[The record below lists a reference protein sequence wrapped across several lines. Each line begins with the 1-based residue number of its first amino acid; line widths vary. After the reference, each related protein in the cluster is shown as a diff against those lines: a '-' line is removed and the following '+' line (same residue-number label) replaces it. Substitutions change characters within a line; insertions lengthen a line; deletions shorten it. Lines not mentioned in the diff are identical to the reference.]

1 MNKISC
7 LYFEERNH
15 FDPSNRI
22 AMRFDTWNT
31 TSIRKKM
38 FRNKSYRVDVIS
50 LYFSSL
56 PAKRIYRSLSRW
68 GNWRYIF
75 KPVQLIKDWLFLGGD
90 TSR

>member
-1 MNKISC
+1 
-7 LYFEERNH
+7 
-15 FDPSNRI
+15 
-22 AMRFDTWNT
+22 
-31 TSIRKKM
+31 
-38 FRNKSYRVDVIS
+38 VDVIS